1 MVCEGFSDG
10 EIKVV
15 FDLLREELPP
25 LARATSMNSR
35 ILIHNMDIVKAG
47 VANQTTML
55 KGETED
61 IGKLLYK
68 TMMTKLLKGLRLA
81 SDVLGIIASV
91 GLRTKLQAILTKMAL
106 EITERHV
113 VVNGIPLVQ
122 ASDKYFWFSKPH
134 LILHVIHIALFQNT
148 FQIRSDS
155 Q

>member
-10 EIKVV
+10 DIKVV
-15 FDLLREELPP
+15 FDLSSEELPP
-25 LARATSMNSR
+25 LAR
-35 ILIHNMDIVKAG
+35 NMDLVKAG

-91 GLRTKLQAILTKMAL
+91 GLGTKLQAILIKMAL

-113 VVNGIPLVQ
+113 VVQGIPLVQ

-134 LILHVIHIALFQNT
+134 LILHLTHFALFQVT
-148 FQIRSDS
+148 YPLYFCPIELI
-155 Q
+155 